1 MLNMVVIR
9 VHNGAMARNLDID
22 LIRTFIAVADHSN
35 MTAAAN
41 VRYLTQ
47 SAVSQQIKRLEAMLN
62 TMLFERD
69 RRGLKLT
76 PAGEQLLARGRRL
89 IALNDDIWSEMTA
102 GEITGKVRLG
112 LPYDLVGACIAPVIK
127 AYASAYP
134 QVEISLICASSPDL
148 IAGLAAGEIDLI
160 VVEEEQGPSDGETL
174 RIERLVWV
182 GARNGGAYLKTPLP
196 VSMVADTC
204 AFRPAV
210 LATLQDQDRAW
221 RTVFENG
228 NIEATTATVR
238 ADLAVTAWLVSTV
251 PPDLEILGPDKA
263 PTSLPL
269 FAINLHLPKGPV
281 AKPVSELARY
291 LRESFA
297 RLPQQAA

>member
-1 MLNMVVIR
+1 
-9 VHNGAMARNLDID
+9 MARDLDID
-22 LIRTFIAVADHSN
+22 LIRTFIAVADHAS

-47 SAVSQQIKRLEAMLN
+47 SAVSQQIKRLEDMLGQA
-62 TMLFERD
+62 LFERD

-76 PAGEQLLARGRRL
+76 PAGERLIAKGRRL
-89 IALNDDIWSEMTA
+89 IALNDDIWAEMA
-102 GEITGKVRLG
+102 GGSVSGKVRLG
-112 LPYDLVGACIAPVIK
+112 LPYDLVEPCIAPVIK
-127 AYASAYP
+127 AYAAAYP
-134 QVEISLICASSPDL
+134 QVDISLTCAASPELISS
-148 IAGLAAGEIDLI
+148 LAAGALDLA
-160 VVEEEQGPSDGETL
+160 VVEEPQGPSDGECL
-174 RIERLVWV
+174 AVERLVWV

-210 LATLQDQDRAW
+210 LTALAEQERAW

-251 PPDLEILGPDKA
+251 PSDLEILGPDKA
-263 PTSLPL
+263 PTELPL
-269 FAINLHLPKGPV
+269 FAINLHMPKGSLARPAV
-281 AKPVSELARY
+281 EMARY

-297 RLPQQAA
+297 RLKHAA

>member
-1 MLNMVVIR
+1 MAGIR
-9 VHNGAMARNLDID
+9 TYNARMARNLDID
-22 LIRTFIAVADHSN
+22 LIRTFITAADHSN

-47 SAVSQQIKRLEAMLN
+47 SAVSQQIKRLEAMLG
-62 TMLFERD
+62 TPLFERE

-76 PAGEQLLARGRRL
+76 PAGEQLLAKGRRL
-89 IALNDDIWSEMTA
+89 LSLNDDIWSEMTA
-102 GEITGKVRLG
+102 GEIAGKVRLG
-112 LPYDLVGACIAPVIK
+112 LPYDLVGPCITPVIK
-127 AYASAYP
+127 AFASAYP
-134 QVEISLICASSPDL
+134 QVEISLACAASPDL
-148 IAGLAAGEIDLI
+148 IQNLAAGEVDLI
-160 VVEEEQGPSDGETL
+160 VVEEPLDAGGGETL

-182 GARNGGAYLKTPLP
+182 GARNGEAYLKTPLP

-210 LATLQDQDRAW
+210 LRALQDQDRSW

-238 ADLAVTAWLVSTV
+238 ADLAITAWLVSTV

-263 PTSLPL
+263 PTDLPP
-269 FAINLHLPKGPV
+269 FAINLHLPKGPL
-281 AKPVSELARY
+281 AKPVAELARY
-291 LRESFA
+291 LREGLS
-297 RLPQQAA
+297 RLQPAA